1 MFFFFPDLSY
11 LPILIY
17 LAAALLPAWILLR
30 YVYKH
35 DTIEKEPS
43 NLLVTLLLMGCLSAL
58 CSGVLEA
65 IAEYLLRIVVD
76 PGSPVYVILLAF
88 LVVAAVEEGTKFFF
102 LKLRSW
108 KHPAFNYRFD
118 GVVYAVFVSL
128 GFAALENVQ
137 YVINFGLSVALPR
150 ALLAI
155 PGHLSFSI
163 FMGVYYGQARLLEN
177 LGDRA
182 GARRSL
188 RKGYLI
194 AVFLHGF
201 YDACAMLGTELA
213 SLVFLVFVILMFIL
227 AFRTLKHE
235 SAADAP
241 IVPAQDDTPGKIL

>member
-1 MFFFFPDLSY
+1 MFYSFPVLTL
-11 LPILIY
+11 LPIVIY
-17 LAAALLPAWILLR
+17 LGAALLPAWLLLR
-30 YVYKH
+30 YVYRH
-35 DTIEKEPS
+35 DTIEKEPT
-43 NLLVTLLLMGCLSAL
+43 NLLVTLLLMGCLAAL

-65 IAEYLLRIVVD
+65 IADYLLRIVVA
-76 PGSPVYVILLAF
+76 PGSPIYVILLAF
-88 LVVAAVEEGTKFFF
+88 LVVAAVEEGTKLFF

-118 GVVYAVFVSL
+118 GLVYAVFVSL

-137 YVINFGLSVALPR
+137 YVNTFGLSVALPR
-150 ALLAI
+150 ALLAV

-163 FMGVYYGQARLLEN
+163 FMGVYYGQARLQKN
-177 LGDRA
+177 LGDDA

-213 SLVFLVFVILMFIL
+213 SIIFLVFVVLMFCL
-227 AFRTLKHE
+227 AFRALKRE
-235 SAADAP
+235 SAGDEP
-241 IVPAQDDTPGKIL
+241 IVPARNDPFDTIP

>member
-1 MFFFFPDLSY
+1 MFFYFPLLSL

-17 LAAALLPAWILLR
+17 LAAALLPAFFLLR
-30 YVYKH
+30 YVYRH
-35 DTIEKEPS
+35 DTVEKEPKD
-43 NLLVTLLLMGCLSAL
+43 LLVTLLLMGCLAAL

-65 IAEYLLRIVVD
+65 VASYLLQIVVA
-76 PGSPVYVILLAF
+76 PGSRLYVILLAF
-88 LVVAAVEEGTKFFF
+88 LVVAAVEEGTKLFF

-118 GVVYAVFVSL
+118 GLVYAVFVSL

-150 ALLAI
+150 ALLAV

-163 FMGVYYGQARLLEN
+163 FMGLYYGRARLLKN
-177 LGDRA
+177 LGDDA

-188 RKGYLI
+188 CKGYLV

-213 SLVFLVFVILMFIL
+213 SIIFLVFVVLMFFL
-227 AFRTLKHE
+227 AFRALKRE
-235 SAADAP
+235 SAGDES
-241 IVPAQDDTPGKIL
+241 IVPARNDPFDTTP